1 MKTLRIENRW
11 NKESSNF
18 AIASFQTFKLQQSL
32 HALHV
37 LPPHNPR
44 PNQPARK
51 GLLFCFNPC
60 ECIQC
65 HYILYNSRV
74 LSTSGFFFCMYQEH
88 RQTHGTTREP
98 LLENITS
105 DYDLELFRKAQARAA
120 EDLVWTDMSHFC
132 HTSATPLKPHP
143 LASSHQIVNKDNSNL
158 RLGLGT
164 VQIWTGTVSVPE
176 IRYQYPTVSFFYEW
190 TPPSCLRFRRNHMN
204 VSTLKNIFFCTDA
217 IRSVPLKVQSS
228 VPNPIWDVLI

>member
-18 AIASFQTFKLQQSL
+18 AIVSFQTFKLQQSL

-37 LPPHNPR
+37 LQPP
-44 PNQPARK
+44 QPPPKPTCQKRVQAQDYYFA
-51 GLLFCFNPC
+51 LTLVNVYSAIIF
-60 ECIQC
+60 
-65 HYILYNSRV
+65 YIILGCY
-74 LSTSGFFFCMYQEH
+74 LHLFFCMYQEH

-132 HTSATPLKPHP
+132 NSTKTSPFSFIP
-143 LASSHQIVNKDNSNL
+143 SN
-158 RLGLGT
+158 
-164 VQIWTGTVSVPE
+164 
-176 IRYQYPTVSFFYEW
+176 
-190 TPPSCLRFRRNHMN
+190 C
-204 VSTLKNIFFCTDA
+204 K
-217 IRSVPLKVQSS
+217 
-228 VPNPIWDVLI
+228 